1 LFLFDMPV
9 SKTCILFLNNGV
21 VAMKRAVS
29 LLLLIVVIASVLPR
43 PAEATDPADDP
54 KRVEF
59 FEKLYKQEITGVKP
73 LEDYDDPDQFY
84 AAIAQQVG
92 IPQLAFEAL
101 EKRFGWK
108 QSDEFFMAAIVKGGW
123 DAPYWGVMVSRFP
136 TALKQAKTVEE
147 RKALLKKMESKFVV
161 IDYDGKASFPQ
172 EDKSK
177 DNENT
182 PGEATQKQDRP

>member
-1 LFLFDMPV
+1 MLE
-9 SKTCILFLNNGV
+9 SGTCILFLKSGI
-21 VAMKRAVS
+21 VAMKRPAL

-43 PAEATDPADDP
+43 PMDAADPADDP
-54 KRVEF
+54 QRVEF
-59 FEKLYKQEITGVKP
+59 FEKLYKQKITGVKP

-92 IPQLAFEAL
+92 IPQRAFEAL

-136 TALKQAKTVEE
+136 TALKQAKTMEE
-147 RKALLKKMESKFVV
+147 RKALMQKMESKFVV

-172 EDKSK
+172 EDKPNAKES
-177 DNENT
+177 T
-182 PGEATQKQDRP
+182 PGSATQKQERP